1 MNARPCALAPTD
13 RDAAPSAPSPGIR
26 TRTAALPPRRAA
38 PVEAPAPVQRRATAV
53 DAAFDFTADAPTV
66 AARGV
71 AEASAPLPHLAPIQR
86 AFGRHD
92 VRGVRAAVGGD
103 AAASSAAMG
112 ALAYATGDRVG
123 FAAEPDLHLAAHEA
137 AHVVQQRGG
146 VQLASGVGARGD
158 RYEQHADRVAD
169 LVVAG
174 CSAEAEL
181 DTLAAGGAATTAVQ
195 RHDSPTHV
203 RAGDSVPGDSI
214 TVTKPEGTITFSPG
228 ELGALVDYV
237 GDLAH
242 LERFTFEQLQKMKG
256 LLARGCEDV
265 LEWQDA
271 TGGIYGDEAQK
282 NEKHFAPTAGDGGEN
297 FRDQFIT
304 YFASALTQAQ
314 AAAGDPAAMGQA
326 QLAAYTAEHYLED
339 AFSAG
344 HQLAAKDIETTVA
357 QHIGRI
363 NSRTAALTIGS
374 AVWDAKQAEIQHYGI
389 SYGGLVTLPLMK
401 VQFLEIATAG
411 ALIKGASGITDA
423 VRRFVHEHLA
433 ELGVEVTSR
442 AHPEPWT
449 LTGDHGLAK
458 DPIGVA
464 AMQAALTEARALVKS
479 VAPGA
484 DAKALATE
492 LFDRHCP
499 TPTSGGRATVDDAI
513 DEATASKDTILAAV
527 IDTMC
532 DTIEEVMDYAMMSLP
547 TLRKLSDI
555 YNAPHPFPDLG
566 AEAPEAPVTGQP
578 VGEPVEAPAPVT
590 GQPVGEPGPAL

>member
-1 MNARPCALAPTD
+1 M
-13 RDAAPSAPSPGIR
+13 
-26 TRTAALPPRRAA
+26 
-38 PVEAPAPVQRRATAV
+38 
-53 DAAFDFTADAPTV
+53 
-66 AARGV
+66 
-71 AEASAPLPHLAPIQR
+71 
-86 AFGRHD
+86 
-92 VRGVRAAVGGD
+92 
-103 AAASSAAMG
+103 
-112 ALAYATGDRVG
+112 
-123 FAAEPDLHLAAHEA
+123 
-137 AHVVQQRGG
+137 
-146 VQLASGVGARGD
+146 
-158 RYEQHADRVAD
+158 
-169 LVVAG
+169 
-174 CSAEAEL
+174 
-181 DTLAAGGAATTAVQ
+181 
-195 RHDSPTHV
+195 
-203 RAGDSVPGDSI
+203 
-214 TVTKPEGTITFSPG
+214 
-228 ELGALVDYV
+228 
-237 GDLAH
+237 
-242 LERFTFEQLQKMKG
+242 
-256 LLARGCEDV
+256 
-265 LEWQDA
+265 
-271 TGGIYGDEAQK
+271 
-282 NEKHFAPTAGDGGEN
+282 
-297 FRDQFIT
+297 
-304 YFASALTQAQ
+304 
-314 AAAGDPAAMGQA
+314 
-326 QLAAYTAEHYLED
+326 
-339 AFSAG
+339 
-344 HQLAAKDIETTVA
+344 
-357 QHIGRI
+357 
-363 NSRTAALTIGS
+363 
-374 AVWDAKQAEIQHYGI
+374 WDAKQAEIQHYGI

-449 LTGDHGLAK
+449 LTGDHGLAD
-458 DPIGVA
+458 DPVGVA